1 MRKLYK
7 IEEVVKNVLEQ
18 YPETRSDNFKLIYS
32 VYREINFKVVTIENF
47 YQVMWY
53 HKEYGLPSFEGITRA
68 RRKIMNMHPELKPIK
83 SVEKARK
90 EEEIVYREYAI
101 N

>member
-18 YPETRSDNFKLIYS
+18 YSETRNDNFKLIYS

-68 RRKIMNMHPELKPIK
+68 RRKIMNMYPELKPIK